1 LISLYSLIDWEWCR
15 EYRRPVTWDDPG
27 PWNKEEWEYSTG
39 RVDRELKV
47 HITISTEAS
56 VKQELEEPTLTKD
69 ERSLYRQWLKQLQ
82 HLSFI
87 AHRAKDG
94 VWDLIVPEDELTPA
108 SVAEYVRTF
117 SQATEEELDEPYE
130 FLAESAT

>member
-1 LISLYSLIDWEWCR
+1 MISLYSLIDWEWCR
-15 EYRRPVTWDDPG
+15 EHRRPVTWDDLL
-27 PWNKEEWEYSTG
+27 
-39 RVDRELKV
+39 DRELKV
-47 HITISTEAS
+47 HITISTRAWVE
-56 VKQELEEPTLTKD
+56 QELEEPTLTKD
-69 ERSLYRQWLKQLQ
+69 ERSLYRQWLKQLE

-87 AHRAKDG
+87 ARRAKDG
-94 VWDLIVPEDELTPA
+94 VWDLIVPEDELTPS

>member
-15 EYRRPVTWDDPG
+15 EYRRPVTWDDL
-27 PWNKEEWEYSTG
+27 
-39 RVDRELKV
+39 VDRELKV
-47 HITISTEAS
+47 HITISTRAWVE
-56 VKQELEEPTLTKD
+56 QELEEPILTKD
-69 ERSLYRQWLKQLQ
+69 ERSLYRQWLKQLE

-87 AHRAKDG
+87 AHRAEDG
-94 VWDLIVPEDELTPA
+94 VWDLIVSEDELTPA

>member
-15 EYRRPVTWDDPG
+15 EYRRPVTWDDL
-27 PWNKEEWEYSTG
+27 
-39 RVDRELKV
+39 VDRELKV
-47 HITISTEAS
+47 HITISTRAWVE
-56 VKQELEEPTLTKD
+56 QELEEPILTKD
-69 ERSLYRQWLKQLQ
+69 ERSLYRQWLKQLE

-87 AHRAKDG
+87 ARRAEDG
-94 VWDLIVPEDELTPA
+94 VWDLIVSEDELTPA

-130 FLAESAT
+130 FLAESAI

>member
-15 EYRRPVTWDDPG
+15 EYRRPVTWDDLI
-27 PWNKEEWEYSTG
+27 
-39 RVDRELKV
+39 DRELKV
-47 HITISTEAS
+47 HITISTRAWVE
-56 VKQELEEPTLTKD
+56 QELEEPTLTKD
-69 ERSLYRQWLKQLQ
+69 QRLLYRQWLKQLQ

-87 AHRAKDG
+87 ARRAEDG

-108 SVAEYVRTF
+108 WVAEYVRAF

-130 FLAESAT
+130 FLDEAAA

>member
-1 LISLYSLIDWEWCR
+1 MISLYSLIDWEWCR
-15 EYRRPVTWDDPG
+15 EYRRPVTWDDL
-27 PWNKEEWEYSTG
+27 
-39 RVDRELKV
+39 VDRELKV
-47 HITISTEAS
+47 HITISTRAWVE
-56 VKQELEEPTLTKD
+56 QELEEPTLTKD
-69 ERSLYRQWLKQLQ
+69 ERSLYRQWLKQLE

-87 AHRAKDG
+87 ARRAEDG
-94 VWDLIVPEDELTPA
+94 VWDLIVSEDELTPA

>member
-1 LISLYSLIDWEWCR
+1 MISLYSLIDWEWCW
-15 EYRRPVTWDDPG
+15 ENRRPVTWDDL
-27 PWNKEEWEYSTG
+27 
-39 RVDRELKV
+39 VDRELRV
-47 HITISTEAS
+47 HITISTRAWVE
-56 VKQELEEPTLTKD
+56 QELEEPTLTND
-69 ERSLYRQWLKQLQ
+69 ERALYRQWLQQLQ

-87 AHRAKDG
+87 ASRAEDG

-117 SQATEEELDEPYE
+117 RQAREEELDEPYE

>member
-1 LISLYSLIDWEWCR
+1 MISLHSLIDWEWCR
-15 EYRRPVTWDDPG
+15 EYRRPVTWDDL
-27 PWNKEEWEYSTG
+27 
-39 RVDRELKV
+39 VDRELKV
-47 HITISTEAS
+47 HITISTRAWVE
-56 VKQELEEPTLTKD
+56 QELEEPTLTNA

-94 VWDLIVPEDELTPA
+94 IWDLIVREDELTPS
-108 SVAEYVRTF
+108 SVAEYVRAF

>member
-1 LISLYSLIDWEWCR
+1 MISLYSLIDWEWCR
-15 EYRRPVTWDDPG
+15 EYRRPVTWDDL
-27 PWNKEEWEYSTG
+27 
-39 RVDRELKV
+39 VDRELKV
-47 HITISTEAS
+47 HITISTRAWVE
-56 VKQELEEPTLTKD
+56 QELEEPILTKD
-69 ERSLYRQWLKQLQ
+69 ERSLYRQWLKQLE

-87 AHRAKDG
+87 ARRAEDG
-94 VWDLIVPEDELTPA
+94 VWDLIVSEDELTPA

>member
-15 EYRRPVTWDDPG
+15 EYRRPVTWDDLI
-27 PWNKEEWEYSTG
+27 
-39 RVDRELKV
+39 DRELKV
-47 HITISTEAS
+47 HITISTRAWVE
-56 VKQELEEPTLTKD
+56 QELEEPTLTKD
-69 ERSLYRQWLKQLQ
+69 QRLLYRQWLKQLQ

-87 AHRAKDG
+87 AHRANYG

-108 SVAEYVRTF
+108 SVAEYVRVF

-130 FLAESAT
+130 FLDEAAA

>member
-15 EYRRPVTWDDPG
+15 EYRRPVTWDDLI
-27 PWNKEEWEYSTG
+27 
-39 RVDRELKV
+39 DRELKV
-47 HITISTEAS
+47 HITISTRAW
-56 VKQELEEPTLTKD
+56 VEEPTLTKD
-69 ERSLYRQWLKQLQ
+69 QRLLYRQWLKQLQ

-87 AHRAKDG
+87 AHRAKYG

-108 SVAEYVRTF
+108 SVAEYVRVF

-130 FLAESAT
+130 FLDEAAA